1 VGDNAIVDRS
11 DDAHPREDPVDV
23 TVLLAAAVA
32 VLILAAGYLLFN
44 EVPSFGR
51 SAGDRRANRRR

>member
-1 VGDNAIVDRS
+1 MSDNATVDRS
-11 DDAHPREDPVDV
+11 DIAHPREDPVDV

-44 EVPSFGR
+44 EMPSFGK
-51 SAGDRRANRRR
+51 SAGDRRPNRRR

>member
-1 VGDNAIVDRS
+1 MGDNATVDRS
-11 DDAHPREDPVDV
+11 DIAHPKEDPVDV

-44 EVPSFGR
+44 EVPSFGK
-51 SAGDRRANRRR
+51 SASGRRPNRRR